1 VTEAATRAL
10 APGDVVGF
18 VGLGRM
24 GAVMSARLQEAGFD
38 VRGFD
43 VSAEAREA
51 FAASGGTAVGSLA
64 DVAKGAAAVIVML
77 PTSAIVER
85 VLVSEGLLAAMT
97 SGALLLDMGSSV
109 PEETRRLADVAAG
122 QGVRMM
128 DAPVSGGVPGARS
141 GTLTI
146 MVGGPAEWAE
156 EVRPVLE
163 HLGSQVVHVG
173 PAGAGHALK
182 ALNNLLS
189 ASHLIASSEAMVAG
203 MRFGLD
209 PQVML
214 DVINGSSGKNWSTEK
229 KWPAYVLPGTYSS
242 GFALSLLVKD
252 VGIAVD
258 LAHSMGV
265 PTQHAEATLERWR
278 AAMAALPDGAD
289 HTEIARLVIEED
301 LRG

>member
-1 VTEAATRAL
+1 MTEGTERAL
-10 APGDVVGF
+10 APGDVIGF

-24 GAVMSARLQEAGFD
+24 GAAMSARLLKAGYE

-43 VSAEAREA
+43 VLPEAREA
-51 FAASGGTAVGSLA
+51 LVAAGGTAVESLA

-77 PTSAIVER
+77 PTSAIVKQ
-85 VLVSEGLLAAMT
+85 VLVSEGLLAAM
-97 SGALLLDMGSSV
+97 SPGAPLLDMGSSV
-109 PEETRRLADVAAG
+109 PEETRRLAEMAAQ
-122 QGVRMM
+122 QGVRMI
-128 DAPVSGGVPGARS
+128 DAPVSGGVPGATA

-146 MVGGPAEWAE
+146 MVGGSPEWTE

-163 HLGSQVVHVG
+163 QLGSKVVHVG

-229 KWPAYVLPGTYSS
+229 KWPAYVLPGTYAS

-258 LAHSMGV
+258 LAQSMGV
-265 PTQHAEATLERWR
+265 STQHAEVTLERWR

-301 LRG
+301 SRG

>member
-1 VTEAATRAL
+1 M
-10 APGDVVGF
+10 APG
-18 VGLGRM
+18 
-24 GAVMSARLQEAGFD
+24 A
-38 VRGFD
+38 
-43 VSAEAREA
+43 
-51 FAASGGTAVGSLA
+51 
-64 DVAKGAAAVIVML
+64 
-77 PTSAIVER
+77 
-85 VLVSEGLLAAMT
+85 LV
-97 SGALLLDMGSSV
+97 LDMGSSV
-109 PEETRRLADVAAG
+109 PEETRRLAEVATG
-122 QGVRMM
+122 KGLRLM
-128 DAPVSGGVPGARS
+128 DAPVSGGVPGAS
-141 GTLTI
+141 AGTLTI
-146 MVGGPAEWAE
+146 MVGGPADWAE

-163 HLGSQVVHVG
+163 RLGSSVVHVG

-258 LAHSMGV
+258 LANSMGV

-278 AAMAALPDGAD
+278 TAMATLPEGAD
-289 HTEIARLVIEED
+289 HTEIARMVIEED